1 MKSKKRKESM
11 NPSAVVPKENERN
24 KQRINPSKEDVI
36 LENVSSNTT
45 SEDCC
50 HTKNCSHYIGKN
62 RLSLYKGKFLFSIIA
77 FTVAVIILFIL
88 FHVSYVNSQERIVS
102 IHQNFC
108 KDIAGRLESLTV
120 ENDSTVVLDKV
131 ISDLIAENQ
140 KNTLSLLELQYNK
153 LQSDFA
159 ILSLW
164 AGVLMIVFL
173 IFSIYSIFKVDEMQ
187 KQGRDYLLKIEEI
200 SSSANEVSEK
210 LTQQSQE
217 KIENLDKMAQEEMEK
232 LSAEYA
238 KQLSELKEE
247 IFKIQNSFQGI
258 VKEKASDFEKTIS
271 TYREE
276 LKQNAIKNEQMLV
289 QIVEAIKNSGASSSN
304 KEQKG

>member
-1 MKSKKRKESM
+1 M
-11 NPSAVVPKENERN
+11 
-24 KQRINPSKEDVI
+24 
-36 LENVSSNTT
+36 
-45 SEDCC
+45 
-50 HTKNCSHYIGKN
+50 SHEKLFTLYREN

-173 IFSIYSIFKVDEMQ
+173 IFLFIQYSKWMRC
-187 KQGRDYLLKIEEI
+187 K
-200 SSSANEVSEK
+200 
-210 LTQQSQE
+210 
-217 KIENLDKMAQEEMEK
+217 
-232 LSAEYA
+232 
-238 KQLSELKEE
+238 
-247 IFKIQNSFQGI
+247 
-258 VKEKASDFEKTIS
+258 
-271 TYREE
+271 
-276 LKQNAIKNEQMLV
+276 
-289 QIVEAIKNSGASSSN
+289 N
-304 KEQKG
+304 KEGITF

>member
-1 MKSKKRKESM
+1 M
-11 NPSAVVPKENERN
+11 N
-24 KQRINPSKEDVI
+24 I
-36 LENVSSNTT
+36 LLNL
-45 SEDCC
+45 D
-50 HTKNCSHYIGKN
+50 
-62 RLSLYKGKFLFSIIA
+62 F
-77 FTVAVIILFIL
+77 
-88 FHVSYVNSQERIVS
+88 